1 MYHPK
6 LDVELDWDVPD
17 TAAAVL
23 AESGWKIMEEPDEV
37 PSPLRPPTPA
47 PKPTKSAAKKAT

>member
-17 TAAAVL
+17 TAATVL
-23 AESGWKIMEEPDEV
+23 AESGWKIVDEPDEV
-37 PSPLRPPTPA
+37 PSPLRPPTPVS
-47 PKPTKSAAKKAT
+47 KPTKSTAKRR